1 MEDPVNLFLI
11 FFSAFLVN
19 NIILLRFIGLCPYFG
34 VSRRLSTALGMGM
47 AVIFVMV
54 VSSWISWSVYRWVL
68 APYDLVY
75 LRTASFIVVI
85 ASLVQFLEMFLRKN
99 FRHLYSALG
108 IYLPLI
114 TTNCAI
120 LGVAFLNIDYD
131 HSFIEATIF
140 SLGSAF
146 GFTLV
151 ICLIAGLRERLD
163 MAPIPESFKGNPIAF
178 ITASLMALAFLGF
191 VGLFGLS
198 I

>member
-1 MEDPVNLFLI
+1 MNLFLI

-54 VSSWISWSVYRWVL
+54 VSSWISWMVYRWVL
-68 APYDLVY
+68 APHDLVY

-120 LGVAFLNIDYD
+120 LGVAVGVEDGDAGAQFYLPVV
-131 HSFIEATIF
+131 
-140 SLGSAF
+140 LGVHD
-146 GFTLV
+146 LV
-151 ICLIAGLRERLD
+151 ARLHLD
-163 MAPIPESFKGNPIAF
+163 GAQGDISVRRG
-178 ITASLMALAFLGF
+178 G
-191 VGLFGLS
+191 
-198 I
+198 